1 MARSKKVSLEE
12 AQAFH
17 AWSQY
22 LENLPK
28 INHESFGKLN
38 VGTFFSGIGAVEQ
51 ALYRLKIEHTIKL
64 ACDNDKFV
72 KQSYQANYDLSDG
85 FWYDDI
91 NQFIRNP
98 VDGLELDLLVGGSP
112 CQSFSSVGK
121 RKGLNDDRGGLVY
134 SFIDAIELTQPKVFI
149 FENVKGILT
158 IEKGK
163 VWEEE
168 ILPSFEELGYTL
180 NHKVLNA
187 KDFGIPQHRE
197 RLFLVGIKD
206 GPKYQFPKTVPLNL
220 KVRDLLVDNADE
232 SLYLSEKGVKFV
244 TSEKQQ
250 KMSSTQI
257 NGDVAIC
264 QRANQQ
270 FNWHGDFITE
280 SFQPLEEKYFLSEA
294 VKNYVL
300 SSGTKGFYSKPET
313 DLDIARPLL
322 ATMASMHR
330 AGVDNYYTYG
340 ERVRKLSPRECL
352 RLMGFSDNFKQVVSN
367 TQMYRQSGNSM
378 VVDVIMHLISKL
390 EVYYQS
396 NETKNIKDD

>member
-1 MARSKKVSLEE
+1 MTKSDASLEDL
-12 AQAFH
+12 QAYE

-22 LENLPK
+22 LQNLPR
-28 INHESFGKLN
+28 INKKSFGTLN
-38 VGTFFSGIGAVEQ
+38 IGTFFSGIGAVEQ
-51 ALYRLKIEHTIKL
+51 ALERLKIDHVVKL
-64 ACDNDKFV
+64 ACDNNKFV
-72 KQSYQANYDLSDG
+72 KQSYFANYDLSQG

-91 NQFIRNP
+91 NHFIKNP
-98 VDGLELDLLVGGSP
+98 VDNLDLDLLVGGSP

-121 RKGLNDDRGGLVY
+121 RKGLNDDRGSLVY
-134 SFIDAIELTQPKVFI
+134 SFIDAIEITQPKVFI

-158 IEKGK
+158 IDKGR
-163 VWEEE
+163 VWKEE
-168 ILPSFEELGYTL
+168 ILPSFQDLGYTL
-180 NHKVLNA
+180 NHDVLNA

-197 RLFLVGIKD
+197 RLFLVGVKN
-206 GPKYQFPKTVPLNL
+206 GPKYTFPKPVPLHL

-232 SLYLSEKGVKFV
+232 SLYLSEKGVRFV

-250 KMSSTQI
+250 KMSSTQV
-257 NGDVAIC
+257 NGDIAIC

-300 SSGTKGFYSKPET
+300 SSGTKGFYSKPKT

-340 ERVRKLSPRECL
+340 ERVRKLSPKECL

-378 VVDVIMHLISKL
+378 VVDVIMHLIANL
-390 EVYYQS
+390 DTYYQS
-396 NETKNIKDD
+396 NET